1 MTKNIVLMGYRGSG
15 KTHTARYLAKKLGR
29 RIISTD
35 KEIEKIVG
43 EIGIFVK
50 KNGWK
55 KFRDIESK
63 VIESIHK
70 DDLIIDCGG
79 GFVERERNVK
89 NLKKNGVII
98 WLKTRPEQIK
108 ERIKGSKER
117 PSLTGTKSFLEE
129 IEEVLEKRTPL
140 YKKAAD
146 YEIDTGNKPVEQVG
160 NEILKLIK
168 MKTEVCIPITAV
180 TAEEA
185 IKDMKHAEKLADL
198 VELRIDFIKNIDE
211 NKLEKLLKS
220 KKKKIIV
227 TCRPKNLCGNF
238 EGSEKERIKL
248 LKKSIE
254 LNVDYIDI
262 EMESN
267 NKEIKDMIN
276 NKKNSKI
283 IVSHHNLK
291 ETPSLKELNNK
302 YNEIKKL
309 NPDLIKIVT
318 TANSIN
324 DNFAMFSLLE
334 NKNDLI
340 AFCMGIRG
348 QISRILAPKY
358 GSRITFAS
366 LEEGK
371 ESASG
376 QISIEEMKNVY
387 NINLINNETKAV
399 GVIGEFAENS
409 MSKYMHNASFKEKK
423 LNFVYMP
430 FKAKKQE
437 LKEFINNFKKFSF
450 AGASVTIPHK
460 VEVMKC
466 LDKIDETAK
475 QIGAVNTI
483 ASSNG
488 KLIGYN
494 TDCYGAV
501 EALKEKTKLKDK
513 KVLVVGAGGGA
524 RAVVYGLKNENSRVT
539 IINRTTEKAKI
550 LAKEF
555 NVKFDGMEN
564 IKQLVKNNEIMINTT
579 SVGMAPNTNE
589 SIINGNDLIKGKIV
603 MDIVYKPIE
612 TKLIKL
618 AKKAGCKVI
627 TGDRML
633 VYQAIRPFKLWTNH
647 NPDFK
652 LMESA
657 LEKHIYSKG
666 HNIMK
671 IRGIFRTPKMH
682 SIFA

>member
-1 MTKNIVLMGYRGSG
+1 MGYRSAVSLRVYGHVKMPKNIVLTGYRGSG
-15 KTHTARYLAKKLGR
+15 KTCTARYLAKKLGR
-29 RIISTD
+29 KIISTD
-35 KEIEKIVG
+35 E
-43 EIGIFVK
+43 EIGK
-50 KNGWK
+50 KIGKISDFIENNGWK
-55 KFRDIESK
+55 KFRDIESE
-63 VIESIHK
+63 VIENIDG

-79 GFVERERNVK
+79 GFVEREKNVES
-89 NLKKNGVII
+89 LKKNGVII
-98 WLKTRPEQIK
+98 WLKTSPEQIRK
-108 ERIKGSKER
+108 RIKGSEER

-129 IEEVLEKRTPL
+129 IEEMLQKRIPL

-146 YEIDTGNKPVEQVG
+146 YEIDTGNKSVEQVG
-160 NEILKLIK
+160 NEIFKLIK
-168 MKTEVCIPITAV
+168 MNTEFCIPITAE

-198 VELRIDFIKNIDE
+198 VELRIDFIKNIDK

-227 TCRPKNLCGNF
+227 TCRPKSLCSNFDGN
-238 EGSEKERIKL
+238 EEKRIEL

-254 LNVDYIDI
+254 LNADYIDI

-267 NKEIKDMIN
+267 NKEIKDMIS

-283 IVSHHNLK
+283 IVSYHNLK
-291 ETPSLKELNNK
+291 KTPSLNELNDK

-309 NPDLIKIVT
+309 NPDLVKIVT

-324 DNFAMFSLLE
+324 DNFTIFSLL
-334 NKNDLI
+334 KGKSGLI
-340 AFCMGIRG
+340 AFCMGLRG

-366 LEEGK
+366 LEEGR

-376 QISIEEMKNVY
+376 QISIEEIKNVY
-387 NINLINNETKAV
+387 NIDLINNETKAV

-409 MSKYMHNASFKEKK
+409 MSKYMHNASFREKM

-430 FKAKKQE
+430 FKVKKEE
-437 LKEFINNFKKFSF
+437 LKEFINNLRKFSF

-460 VEVMKC
+460 AEVMKC

-483 ASSNG
+483 VSSNG

-494 TDCYGAV
+494 TDYYGAV
-501 EALKEKTKLKDK
+501 EALKEKTKLKNK
-513 KVLVVGAGGGA
+513 KALVVGAGGGA
-524 RAVVYGLKNENSRVT
+524 RAVVYGLKKENAGIT
-539 IINRTTEKAKI
+539 ITNRTIEKAKI

-555 NVKFDGMEN
+555 NVKFDDMEN
-564 IKQLVKNNEIMINTT
+564 IKQLIQNNEIIINTT
-579 SVGMAPNTNE
+579 SIGMAPNTNE
-589 SIINGNDLIKGKIV
+589 SIINGNDLIKGKLV
-603 MDIVYKPIE
+603 MDLVYKPSE

-618 AKKAGCKVI
+618 ARKSKCSVI

-633 VYQAIRPFKLWTNH
+633 VYQAIGQFKLWTGQE
-647 NPDFK
+647 PSFK
-652 LMESA
+652 SMENT
-657 LEKHIYSKG
+657 LIKHL
-666 HNIMK
+666 
-671 IRGIFRTPKMH
+671 
-682 SIFA
+682 

>member
-1 MTKNIVLMGYRGSG
+1 MSKNIVLMGYRGTG
-15 KTHTARYLAKKLGR
+15 KTSIAKYLVKKLGR
-29 RIISTD
+29 KVISTD
-35 KEIEKIVG
+35 MEIEKKVG
-43 EIGIFVK
+43 KISDFAK
-50 KNGWK
+50 DNGWR
-55 KFRDIESK
+55 KFRDIESE
-63 VIESIHK
+63 VIESI
-70 DDLIIDCGG
+70 DGDNLIIDCGG
-79 GFVERERNVK
+79 GFVEREKNIR
-89 NLKKNGVII
+89 NLKKNSTII
-98 WLKTRPEQIK
+98 WLKTSPEQIRK
-108 ERIKGSKER
+108 RVKDSKER

-129 IEEVLEKRTPL
+129 IEEVLQKRIPL

-146 YEIDTGNKPVEQVG
+146 YEIDTDNKPVEQVG

-168 MKTEVCIPITAV
+168 MKTEVCIPITAE

-185 IKDMKHAEKLADL
+185 IKDMKQAEKLADL

-227 TCRPKNLCGNF
+227 NCRPKSLCGNF
-238 EGSEKERIKL
+238 DGNEEKRINL
-248 LKKSIE
+248 LKKAILKS
-254 LNVDYIDI
+254 DFIDI
-262 EMESN
+262 EIESDKN
-267 NKEIKDMIN
+267 TIKKIIGSRNK
-276 NKKNSKI
+276 SKI

-291 ETPSLKELNNK
+291 ETPSLKELNNE

-318 TANSIN
+318 TANSVN
-324 DNFAMFSLLE
+324 DNFIIFNLLKG
-334 NKNDLI
+334 KNDLI
-340 AFCMGIRG
+340 AFCMGLRG

-366 LEEGK
+366 LKEGK

-376 QISIEEMKNVY
+376 QISIEEMKDIY

-423 LNFVYMP
+423 LDFVYMP
-430 FKAKKQE
+430 FKTKKDE
-437 LKEFINNFKKFSF
+437 LKEFINNFRKFSF

-483 ASSNG
+483 VNSNG

-494 TDCYGAV
+494 TDYYGAV
-501 EALKEKTKLKDK
+501 EALKEKTKLKNK

-524 RAVVYGLKNENSRVT
+524 RAVVYGLKKENAIIT
-539 IINRTTEKAKI
+539 IINRTMEKARI

-564 IKQLVKNNEIMINTT
+564 IKRLIKNNEIIINTT

-589 SIINGNDLIKGKIV
+589 SIINGNDLIKGKII
-603 MDIVYKPIE
+603 MDIVYKPSE

-618 AKKAGCKVI
+618 ARKSKCSI
-627 TGDRML
+627 ISGDRML
-633 VYQAIRPFKLWTNH
+633 ICQAIGQFKLWTGQE
-647 NPDFK
+647 PSFK
-652 LMESA
+652 SMESA
-657 LEKHIYSKG
+657 LKQHL
-666 HNIMK
+666 
-671 IRGIFRTPKMH
+671 
-682 SIFA
+682 